1 MMKLKN
7 ERNNMNPKVKE
18 LMGETLDSKFSH
30 TWTTLNYEDLQVFS
44 EKFAELMLAEVDTV
58 LMDGDRHRRDYFA
71 AKVKEHFY
79 GITCTN

>member
-1 MMKLKN
+1 MN
-7 ERNNMNPKVKE
+7 ERIKL
-18 LMGETLDSKFSH
+18 LMGKTLDSKFSH
-30 TWTTLNYEDLQVFS
+30 TWTALNYEDLEVFS
-44 EKFAELMLAEVDTV
+44 EKFAELMLDEVDTV